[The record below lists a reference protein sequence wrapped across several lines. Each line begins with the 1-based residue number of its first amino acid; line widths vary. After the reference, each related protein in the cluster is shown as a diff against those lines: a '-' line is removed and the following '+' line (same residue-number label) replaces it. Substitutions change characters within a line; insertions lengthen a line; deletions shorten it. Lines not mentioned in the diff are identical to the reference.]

1 MDGGALGELEYE
13 NFNAASARL
22 TIQGSSIH
30 PGSAKG
36 RMKNAILIGM
46 EFQSLL
52 PAFENPMYTEGYE
65 GFYHLDHMEGNVEQ
79 AVLEYIIRDHD
90 RRNLRKRRCFP
101 AGCGFSQSEIWG
113 EYRPARDPGFLP
125 TTCGRSLNPTFTW

>member
-1 MDGGALGELEYE
+1 MTWMALGPQAPTQWTAAHWASWEYE

-65 GFYHLDHMEGNVEQ
+65 GFYHLDHMEGE
-79 AVLEYIIRDHD
+79 
-90 RRNLRKRRCFP
+90 CG
-101 AGCGFSQSEIWG
+101 AGCSGIYHPGPRPGEI
-113 EYRPARDPGFLP
+113 
-125 TTCGRSLNPTFTW
+125 